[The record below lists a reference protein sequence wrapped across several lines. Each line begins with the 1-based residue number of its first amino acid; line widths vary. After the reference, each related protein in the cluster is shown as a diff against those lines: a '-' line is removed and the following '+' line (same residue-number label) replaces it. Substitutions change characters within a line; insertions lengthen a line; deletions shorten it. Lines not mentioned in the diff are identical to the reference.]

1 MNRGLVVAA
10 VVFATGCLA
19 SVRREPVE
27 RIVFASTRRG
37 NTDIYLANADGT
49 GLRRLTTDTAA
60 DRQPRC
66 SRDRRH
72 VVFVRGDGPGR
83 AIYRIDLADGSEHRL
98 TPAGVYDYT
107 PTWAPGGDRIYFTR
121 GGSGGVS
128 DRLAEMRKDGA
139 KLTRD
144 VVAAIMSGRDTT
156 RSIVRLLATGAVRGD
171 GVVAWTFA
179 AAGERDSAFARL
191 DRAIETRSVQFV
203 PVLLSSSPRMLET
216 DPRWAAIERRVGLR
230 H

>member
-1 MNRGLVVAA
+1 MTTGISSQVNPVQACCAVRGERYRTRRAYEPTSVTPSPLFMNRGLVVAA

-128 DRLAEMRKDGA
+128 DRLR
-139 KLTRD
+139 RC
-144 VVAAIMSGRDTT
+144 GRMA
-156 RSIVRLLATGAVRGD
+156 RS
-171 GVVAWTFA
+171 
-179 AAGERDSAFARL
+179 
-191 DRAIETRSVQFV
+191 
-203 PVLLSSSPRMLET
+203 
-216 DPRWAAIERRVGLR
+216 
-230 H
+230 